1 VDDGTTTT
9 DFDPD
14 EIKRKIS
21 LGTSVAFCDWKGY
34 HFNLIDTPGYGDFV
48 ADARAGLRV
57 VTAAVVVV
65 DAVAGVQVQTEKIW
79 KYANEYGL
87 PRAIVINRLDR
98 ERADFYRTLESLQK
112 RLKGRLCPL
121 QVPIGAEASFKG
133 VVDLVAMK
141 ALLIVD
147 GKVKESDIPGDI
159 MDNVKAWREKL
170 MEAVAETDDDL
181 LAKYL
186 EDGGIEEEEML
197 TALGKAISAGTLVPV
212 LGAAATK
219 GIGVQPLLDL
229 LVKEFPSPAESATV
243 EGTDPRT
250 KQAGHARGG
259 SQGSAHRRGLQDHR
273 RSARGQALALPR
285 VLGNLQGRQPG
296 LQRDAG
302 GAGAHRARGLAAG
315 QDAKAGGVPGA
326 WGDWS
331 GGQAQGHPHR

>member
-1 VDDGTTTT
+1 MALDIGKIRNVAFVGHGGVGKTSLVEALLHACGATTRLGKVDDGTTTT

-21 LGTSVAFCDWKGY
+21 LNTAAAFCDHKG
-34 HFNLIDTPGYGDFV
+34 HRLNLIDTPGYGDFV

-79 KYANEYGL
+79 KYANEYSL

-121 QVPIGAEASFKG
+121 QVPVGTEAGFKG

-141 ALLIVD
+141 ALLTVD
-147 GKVKESDIPGDI
+147 GKVKESDIPGNI
-159 MDNVKAWREKL
+159 MDDVKAWREKL

-186 EDGGIEEEEML
+186 EDGGIEEE
-197 TALGKAISAGTLVPV
+197 
-212 LGAAATK
+212 
-219 GIGVQPLLDL
+219 
-229 LVKEFPSPAESATV
+229 
-243 EGTDPRT
+243 
-250 KQAGHARGG
+250 
-259 SQGSAHRRGLQDHR
+259 
-273 RSARGQALALPR
+273 
-285 VLGNLQGRQPG
+285 
-296 LQRDAG
+296 
-302 GAGAHRARGLAAG
+302 
-315 QDAKAGGVPGA
+315 
-326 WGDWS
+326 
-331 GGQAQGHPHR
+331 